1 MAFIKLPKEF
11 HIDFRIPGMKPV
23 GPVEIDYT
31 NPLSRSL
38 DAFMLFD
45 GYEATNLVAPNRFK
59 FGSSY
64 KGIDDLKGGAK
75 GLEAHITALTTTGE
89 VYRIVPMRSF
99 NQGTA
104 IFSGCFENY
113 TGAAGFFS
121 LRTVDT
127 APNTI
132 FFRLDNNSIRV
143 RINGSTIVLDS
154 PVDVFGSTTS
164 VVKTIT
170 WNEDTNTRSLYIDGA
185 FADSDGTAFSWVDQ
199 VPNEYSLYGDNSAG
213 GNVANSWQRYA
224 MTFDR
229 ELTEG
234 EVASLYR
241 DPYQLLRP
249 LAQSV
254 YITSDAPPPSGR
266 IMSSLA
272 HNGGLAGLGGI
283 AGPGGGLA
291 G

>member
-1 MAFIKLPKEF
+1 
-11 HIDFRIPGMKPV
+11 MKPV
-23 GPVEIDYT
+23 GPVEIDYN
-31 NPLSRSL
+31 NPLARNL
-38 DAFMLFD
+38 DALLLFD
-45 GYEATNLVAPNRFK
+45 GYEVTNLVAPNRFK
-59 FGSSY
+59 FGSSH

-75 GLEAHITALTTTGE
+75 GLEAHLELLTTTGE
-89 VYRIVPMRSF
+89 VYRIPAARSF
-99 NQGTA
+99 NQGTV
-104 IFSGCFENY
+104 IFSGCFD
-113 TGAAGFFS
+113 TFAGAGGFFS
-121 LRTVDT
+121 LRTGDT
-127 APNTI
+127 TPNTI

-154 PVDVFGSTTS
+154 PVDVFSSTTS

-170 WNEDTNTRSLYIDGA
+170 WNEDTNTRALYIDGA
-185 FADSDGTAFSWVDQ
+185 FADSDGTAFTWADQ

-213 GNVANSWQRYA
+213 GNVSDSWQRYA

-249 LAQSV
+249 AAQSA